1 MTLALNSYNSP
12 QIEVG
17 ISVDK
22 IITWQNGI
30 VMSKILIVED
40 DFYLRRNLRE
50 ILTTN
55 GYAVFVASSVA
66 EALSYVQ
73 REDEIDL
80 YLLDVWLP
88 DGEGFSICQEIR
100 RKNTKPVIFLTV
112 CDEEESV
119 VKGLNMGGDDYVIKP
134 YRTRELLS
142 RIRANLRKREITSD
156 EIFFKSGELVLDKKQ
171 GIVRKKQELL
181 HLTPVEFALLLKLM
195 ENSEQIVKREQLL
208 MGLWSEEEGAV
219 EDNTLSVA
227 LSRLRRKIGS
237 EYIETIRGFGYRFT
251 GKVRKERYDL

>member
-1 MTLALNSYNSP
+1 MNKVL
-12 QIEVG
+12 V
-17 ISVDK
+17 
-22 IITWQNGI
+22 
-30 VMSKILIVED
+30 VED

-55 GYAVFVASSVA
+55 GYEVLVASSVA
-66 EALSYVQ
+66 EAISYVQ
-73 REDEIDL
+73 RDDEIDL

-88 DGEGFSICQEIR
+88 DGEGFSVCREIR

-134 YRTRELLS
+134 YRTKELLS
-142 RIRANLRKREITSD
+142 RIRANLRKREEASG
-156 EIFFKSGELVLDKKQ
+156 EVFLRSGELLLDKKQ
-171 GIVRKKQELL
+171 GIVRKKDMSL

-208 MGLWSEEEGAV
+208 TDLWREEAAAV
-219 EDNTLSVA
+219 EDNTLSVV

-251 GKVRKERYDL
+251 RKVYKGNYEYEG